1 MEDNK
6 KIYNLQSLSFLQG
19 CKLKIG
25 ILGGS
30 FNPAHDGHLSI
41 SLAAIKKYHFDYVIW
56 CVANQ
61 NPDKEKYKDDIE
73 TRCIKALKI
82 IHHPRIIVSSIEKD
96 LGIYYTY
103 DLIKELLKR
112 FSTINFTWLMG
123 IDNTRHFCQWYRALD
138 IMRACPMIIFDR
150 PSQLRLVNNIRFA
163 FNYNQI
169 VDKAGIMPIIIDRSV
184 MNHNSSTIIRAKG
197 GVND

>member
-19 CKLKIG
+19 RRLKVG

-30 FNPAHDGHLSI
+30 FDPAHEGHVSI
-41 SLAAIKKYHFDYVIW
+41 SLAAIKKYNFDYIIW

-61 NPDKEKYKDDIE
+61 NPLKEKYRNDIE
-73 TRCIKALKI
+73 TRCIKALEVI
-82 IHHPRIIVSSIEKD
+82 NHPRIIVSSVEKN
-96 LGIYYTY
+96 LGVYYAY

-112 FSTINFTWLMG
+112 FSTIDFAWLMG
-123 IDNTRHFCQWYRALD
+123 IDNTGYFHKWYRCND
-138 IMRACPMIIFDR
+138 IIKTCPIIVFDR
-150 PSQLRLVNNIRFA
+150 PVAARLVNNSRFY
-163 FNYNQI
+163 FNSQLI

-184 MNHNSSTIIRAKG
+184 INHNSSTIIREKG
-197 GVND
+197 GIND